1 MRCAPGSGLLVLR
14 FGFGL
19 PGGWLSPASACPRAP
34 GLRRVRPSP
43 GCAVRAAGAR
53 RFRAAALGLPVR
65 ARRFYPLPRSL
76 RSPPPPRFPGRGLF
90 ASLVRCSFLVAA
102 GRLDNRLRRTRRRG
116 RAPVLGGKKIAAH
129 QSKNWAK
136 KAPEIGGFSYLDNIG
151 GNFQQNPAQLS
162 TRIIRNFGKKTR
174 IHLVNHQ
181 FWCYYQSGSNDK

>member
-1 MRCAPGSGLLVLR
+1 MGAPSCGARFRCAPAPACLCCAR
-14 FGFGL
+14 GFGSRAAGSL
-19 PGGWLSPASACPRAP
+19 RLRPAPAPP

-65 ARRFYPLPRSL
+65 ARGFYPLPRSL

-116 RAPVLGGKKIAAH
+116 RAPVLGGKKNSRAPV
-129 QSKNWAK
+129 K
-136 KAPEIGGFSYLDNIG
+136 KL
-151 GNFQQNPAQLS
+151 
-162 TRIIRNFGKKTR
+162 GKKSPR
-174 IHLVNHQ
+174 FRGL
-181 FWCYYQSGSNDK
+181 FFS

>member
-1 MRCAPGSGLLVLR
+1 MRHCQTGCAIRFDGCAVVRCSLSLRSCSGMFVLR
-14 FGFGL
+14 SGFWL

-65 ARRFYPLPRSL
+65 ARGFYPLPRSL

-116 RAPVLGGKKIAAH
+116 RAPVLGGKKNSRAPV
-129 QSKNWAK
+129 K
-136 KAPEIGGFSYLDNIG
+136 KL
-151 GNFQQNPAQLS
+151 
-162 TRIIRNFGKKTR
+162 GKKSPR
-174 IHLVNHQ
+174 FRGL
-181 FWCYYQSGSNDK
+181 FFS